1 MYLLVFDPIDMLNI
15 KTTTTTTTLLFVCFT
30 FYNSKL
36 KLIDNCKLL
45 LLFAF
50 FSLFHWN
57 YYFYIQ
63 YYIKS
68 IRIIISN

>member
-45 LLFAF
+45 FFFRFFFSISLELLFLY
-50 FSLFHWN
+50 SILYKINKNN
-57 YYFYIQ
+57 Y
-63 YYIKS
+63 
-68 IRIIISN
+68 